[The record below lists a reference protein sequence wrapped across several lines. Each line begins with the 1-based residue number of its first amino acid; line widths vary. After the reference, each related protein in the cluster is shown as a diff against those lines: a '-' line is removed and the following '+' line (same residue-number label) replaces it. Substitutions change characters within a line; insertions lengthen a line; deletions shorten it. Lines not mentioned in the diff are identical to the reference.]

1 MPHYFDVT
9 IHHHSIKLEEASM
22 PKGTK
27 IWALYTYSSFPSAWY
42 PSISSSLEFLYSWNL
57 FMCHFTYLLDVYLL
71 QLWYSSHKDRLTF
84 LATVP
89 NIMFPSI
96 KIMNEKN

>member
-42 PSISSSLEFLYSWNL
+42 PSISSSLENSPILRECDEP
-57 FMCHFTYLLDVYLL
+57 MHQKLLEENHGI
-71 QLWYSSHKDRLTF
+71 Q
-84 LATVP
+84 
-89 NIMFPSI
+89 
-96 KIMNEKN
+96 E